1 LRCLRALGRFL
12 LKRVDNPDL
21 LSDLQRKDEAVRHP
35 IHVVIFDNAGQRIPL
50 GFFPAR
56 RLIDV
61 QQTYEAVLLS
71 AGPPSAPG
79 HQFEELFFEHYP
91 RLVKTLLRLTGN
103 SGQAE
108 ELAADAFYKLH
119 QHRSQQQADENPA
132 GWLYRTAMNLGLD
145 ALRSNSRRVRREE
158 QAQRAASINDTA
170 GNPLYGLLAEEQRER
185 VRAVI
190 ARLKPIH
197 GQVLLMGSSGFTSKE
212 IAAVLGVKLDSL
224 YVLIS
229 RAKAQFE
236 KEYTGL
242 FGRSVGRSDGRT
254 Q

>member
-1 LRCLRALGRFL
+1 M
-12 LKRVDNPDL
+12 
-21 LSDLQRKDEAVRHP
+21 
-35 IHVVIFDNAGQRIPL
+35 
-50 GFFPAR
+50 
-56 RLIDV
+56 

-91 RLVKTLLRLTGN
+91 RLVKTLLRLVGN

-145 ALRSNSRRVRREE
+145 ALRSKSRRVRREE
-158 QAQRAASINDTA
+158 QAHRDTLA
-170 GNPLYGLLAEEQRER
+170 HETPGNPLYEMLAEEQRER
-185 VRAVI
+185 VRTVI

-212 IAAVLGVKLDSL
+212 IAAVLGVRLDSL

-242 FGRSVGRSDGRT
+242 FGRSDGRAE
-254 Q
+254 